1 MRPMTRMLLCAAA
14 VGGML
19 FGISDAT
26 FAQRKSGGS
35 TPASDAPKDAK
46 PKKGGKITVA
56 VIPQD
61 NQRGWTKDIMV
72 AELETALTGGRFNIL
87 SRDSLNSVLKE
98 QSLANSDLAD
108 PAAATNVGKLLS
120 AQYVIVA
127 KAVSVDIKESSVG
140 FGGFAQKEK
149 KMTVKI
155 NMQLINAETGAL
167 IKSENYDGSDK
178 TSSTAVGSL
187 GSNNAD
193 APGQEAFTKMMSG
206 FAKRFAEVVSLQ
218 VPIETT
224 VALVKDGQVIIR
236 TGSAEGVQPGNDF
249 EVILEGEPIRDSDGT
264 ILDRVVSK
272 VAVIRASKVNEKVT
286 YCDIVQ
292 TFDPNS
298 KAADA
303 APNAGR
309 IQTDFTVRQVPKVA
323 PPPVKKGK

>member
-1 MRPMTRMLLCAAA
+1 MRPMTRMILCAAA

-26 FAQRKSGGS
+26 FAQRKSGGT

-72 AELETALTGGRFNIL
+72 AELETALAGGRFNIL
-87 SRDSLNSVLKE
+87 SRDSLNSVISE
-98 QSLANSDLAD
+98 QKLANSDLAD
-108 PAAATNVGKLLS
+108 PSAATNVGKLLS

-127 KAVSVDIKESSVG
+127 KAVSIDVKESSVG

-149 KMTVKI
+149 KMTVKV

-178 TSSTAVGSL
+178 TSSTAVGSF
-187 GSNNAD
+187 GNNAD
-193 APGQEAFTKMMSG
+193 APGQEAFTKMMKG
-206 FAKRFAEVVSLQ
+206 FAQRFAEVVSLQ

-236 TGSAEGVQPGNDF
+236 TGSAEGVQPGVDF

-272 VAVIRASKVNEKVT
+272 VAVIRAAKVNEKVT
-286 YCDIVQ
+286 YCDIIT

-309 IQTDFTVRQVPKVA
+309 IQTDFTVRQVPKVST
-323 PPPVKKGK
+323 PPVKKGK

>member
-1 MRPMTRMLLCAAA
+1 MRPLTRMLLCAAA

-19 FGISDAT
+19 FGMSDAT
-26 FAQRKSGGS
+26 FAQRKSGGT

-61 NQRGWTKDIMV
+61 NQRSWTKDIMV
-72 AELETALTGGRFNIL
+72 AELETALAGGRFNIL
-87 SRDSLNSVLKE
+87 SRDSLNSVISE
-98 QSLANSDLAD
+98 QKLANSDLAD
-108 PAAATNVGKLLS
+108 PSAATSVGKLLS

-127 KAVSVDIKESSVG
+127 KAVSIDVKESSIG
-140 FGGFAQKEK
+140 FGGIGTKEK
-149 KMTVKI
+149 KMTVKV

-167 IKSENYDGSDK
+167 IKSENYDGNDK
-178 TSSTAVGSL
+178 TSSTQAGSF
-187 GSNNAD
+187 GNNAD
-193 APGQEAFTKMMSG
+193 APGQESFTKMMSG

-236 TGSAEGVQPGNDF
+236 TGSAEGVQPGVDF

-286 YCDIVQ
+286 YCDIIQ
-292 TFDPNS
+292 TYDPNS
-298 KAADA
+298 KSADA

-323 PPPVKKGK
+323 PPVVKKGK